1 MKKNILL
8 AIGVAGL
15 AVLSA
20 SAKTYSVTLY
30 EPAVVGS
37 MTLKPGDYRVEVNDQ
52 KAVLRNG
59 SVHCEAPVKVETSDT
74 KYNSTTVRFANGD
87 GKMHLQ
93 EIHVGGSKTKI
104 VFNE

>member
-1 MKKNILL
+1 MKKSILL

-15 AVLSA
+15 AVASA
-20 SAKTYSVTLY
+20 SAKTYSVTFY

-37 MTLKPGDYRVEVNDQ
+37 MTLKPGDYKVDVNDQ

-59 SVHCEAPVKVETSDT
+59 KVRCEAPVKVETSDT
-74 KYNSTTVRFANGD
+74 KYGSTTVRFGSGD

-93 EIHVGGSKTKI
+93 EIHVGGSKTKL